1 MACFFRLGVALLL
14 HGQQPTFSHQMENVE
29 LRLEAAKE
37 QLSLAQT
44 SYVHSFARGDFAEC
58 SKAKR
63 KVAKQLK
70 EVQLLVAEKLALR

>member
-1 MACFFRLGVALLL
+1 VALFL
-14 HGQQPTFSHQMENVE
+14 HGQQPTLSDPMENFE

-44 SYVHSFARGDFAEC
+44 AYVHSFARGDFAEC

-63 KVAKQLK
+63 KVTKRMKIVSA
-70 EVQLLVAEKLALR
+70 LVAEKLALR

>member
-1 MACFFRLGVALLL
+1 
-14 HGQQPTFSHQMENVE
+14 
-29 LRLEAAKE
+29 LEAAKE

-44 SYVHSFARGDFAEC
+44 AYVHSFARGDFAEC

-70 EVQLLVAEKLALR
+70 QVQLLVAEKLALR